1 MVQYSFSLPLPP
13 ILWACWSPLSQHY
26 RLLVYMPSWFK
37 KLSQERNKWGVGVE
51 KNRKS
56 KFFACL
62 APWIGSLWGQ
72 MRSRAHEVMQNTGL
86 EAEVDK
92 KPFWAADK
100 LLIWETELLSF
111 TVDSFNCQN
120 ASKRCLKRKCAAHN
134 CYNAGTREQRNH
146 GTKIEA
152 NKVIMT
158 IKYRITKCE
167 STVLWSQDSAKTHII
182 RLMPSQ

>member
-1 MVQYSFSLPLPP
+1 
-13 ILWACWSPLSQHY
+13 
-26 RLLVYMPSWFK
+26 
-37 KLSQERNKWGVGVE
+37 
-51 KNRKS
+51 
-56 KFFACL
+56 
-62 APWIGSLWGQ
+62 
-72 MRSRAHEVMQNTGL
+72 MRSRAHKVMQNTGL

-146 GTKIEA
+146 GTKTEE
-152 NKVIMT
+152 NKDIMT

-167 STVLWSQDSAKTHII
+167 STVLWCQDSAKTHII
-182 RLMPSQ
+182 RLMPSQQRLCLFCISCSADFLQVRYFLPAVTWTDTLTEQN